1 MNKFLDEMR
10 SKGFNLYFCYMPE
23 TRKMRIMVTKKLK
36 DVTKDFPVEILHD
49 ELGLRY
55 EIRQMAKELDE
66 ILEREKK

>member
-23 TRKMRIMVTKKLK
+23 TRKMRIMVTKRLK
-36 DVTKDFPVEILHD
+36 DVTKDFESTILND
-49 ELGLRY
+49 EFGLRMS
-55 EIRQMAKELDE
+55 IRQMADDLDK